1 MAVCALSYICYRFMC
16 KRRATCGS
24 SDSPAFYELPVTC
37 DLTSCF
43 FLDVLLDLRRFDSVF
58 GREEVVRPVGFPGR
72 LEGRFRLLGFL
83 F

>member
-1 MAVCALSYICYRFMC
+1 MQKESYLWKFRQPCFLRTAGY
-16 KRRATCGS
+16 
-24 SDSPAFYELPVTC
+24 V
-37 DLTSCF
+37 DLASCF

-72 LEGRFRLLGFL
+72 LEGRFRLLGSL